1 MRGRSTTITNGASTI
16 PRFVDSTGTRLWP
29 SISGVSGARDRTI
42 APPWTLLCNSQ
53 AARPDISS
61 LSRSCL
67 RSFPPQP
74 ILHHQRN
81 KDVPRMPTIPL
92 TLYPLSY
99 PAATAR
105 FLAESWWTCYSSPPH
120 TWRQRSDAILA
131 TEQPISVMPRT
142 ARNGLDPVITPA
154 PAWKGFAPTWL
165 GVPCHVG
172 RVTLSLPIY
181 LYFP

>member
-1 MRGRSTTITNGASTI
+1 
-16 PRFVDSTGTRLWP
+16 
-29 SISGVSGARDRTI
+29 
-42 APPWTLLCNSQ
+42 
-53 AARPDISS
+53 
-61 LSRSCL
+61 
-67 RSFPPQP
+67 
-74 ILHHQRN
+74 
-81 KDVPRMPTIPL
+81 MPTIPL
-92 TLYPLSY
+92 SLYPLSY

-154 PAWKGFAPTWL
+154 PAWKGFAPAWL
-165 GVPCHVG
+165 GVPCRVG

-181 LYFP
+181 GAPGQFHSLSLLTLFPQQDVPDAPPYIQLGAQFLLEYHIEVVLNESATGDNRLVIP